1 MVEAVDFRKGV
12 LNCPGQGS
20 SAGKPSLLD
29 KMIGEASK
37 LNELKLIT
45 LRVRL
50 GNRLDHDRHYY
61 YSCAQEF
68 LGLDS
73 RIGASSLMII
83 FNLIIHLMLKRY
95 LQVSRAMDVID
106 NLVPVCYD
114 LSPIRYY
121 SGCKSIRICITF
133 KLFKLLFIT
142 FYVEQ

>member
-12 LNCPGQGS
+12 LNCPSQGS

-50 GNRLDHDRHYY
+50 RSRLHHYY
-61 YSCAQEF
+61 YSCAQKF

-83 FNLIIHLMLKRY
+83 FTTFNLIIHLMLKRY

-121 SGCKSIRICITF
+121 SGCKSIKICITF
-133 KLFKLLFIT
+133 KLIFIT